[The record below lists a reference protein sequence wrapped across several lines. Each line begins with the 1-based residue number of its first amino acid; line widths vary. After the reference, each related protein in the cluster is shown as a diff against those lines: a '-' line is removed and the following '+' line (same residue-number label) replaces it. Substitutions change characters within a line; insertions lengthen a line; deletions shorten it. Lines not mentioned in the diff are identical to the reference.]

1 MKTMAGVQNAYVS
14 SYSEYPNAAQL
25 FAEYLV
31 SEEGAEIL
39 YEKAYKCDSKK
50 KY

>member
-25 FAEYLV
+25 LQNIWYQRKVQKFFTRKLTM
-31 SEEGAEIL
+31 
-39 YEKAYKCDSKK
+39 
-50 KY
+50 